1 MIDRSSESEASMNGE
16 RKGQFHAKSSTGT
29 VYGTV
34 FTLFFESN
42 QLTFSLKIAHNKFAK
57 SATVSAQ

>member
-1 MIDRSSESEASMNGE
+1 MLS
-16 RKGQFHAKSSTGT
+16 Q
-29 VYGTV
+29 VPVQYGTV

>member
-1 MIDRSSESEASMNGE
+1 MLS
-16 RKGQFHAKSSTGT
+16 Q
-29 VYGTV
+29 VPVLVQYGTV
-34 FTLFFESN
+34 FTLFFESI

>member
-1 MIDRSSESEASMNGE
+1 MIDRSSEASMNGE
-16 RKGQFHAKSSTGT
+16 RKGQFHAKSS
-29 VYGTV
+29 TV